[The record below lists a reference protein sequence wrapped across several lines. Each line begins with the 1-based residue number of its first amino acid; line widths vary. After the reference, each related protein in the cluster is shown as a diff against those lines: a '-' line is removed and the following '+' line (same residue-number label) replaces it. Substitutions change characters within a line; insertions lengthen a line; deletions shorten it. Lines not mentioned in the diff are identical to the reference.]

1 MLVLKIPHL
10 SVKVAWFESVMKM
23 ASSVHHQPAFTK
35 HDDSYA
41 FNENV
46 FYKLLRGLKRIFQ
59 CGLILILFV

>member
-1 MLVLKIPHL
+1 
-10 SVKVAWFESVMKM
+10 MKM
-23 ASSVHHQPAFTK
+23 ASSVHYQPAFTK
-35 HDDSYA
+35 RDDSYA

>member
-1 MLVLKIPHL
+1 
-10 SVKVAWFESVMKM
+10 MKM
-23 ASSVHHQPAFTK
+23 ASSVHYQPAFTK

-59 CGLILILFV
+59 CGLIFNSICVKISIYRLKWRGSLAS